1 MKKKFL
7 FILSLLM
14 IICITSIPVS
24 AQASTGKDVTK
35 SFKHTKKVIKLVNEL
50 NNWSCYQYIYI
61 LKSKDKKTVALTD
74 NNILNIAALGY
85 YEPNLGEYISATQKG
100 ILSRTY
106 LLFGKKPSFDSLNTY
121 KDKEA
126 NELLNKNNGQY
137 ICKLENGGLATLYG
151 DWGISYPK
159 MKLLSIIKVKHK
171 IHQVN
176 VKNYLYDAETKK
188 AKNYGITTFTIKKS
202 KKEHYGYIIT
212 AIQLHKT
219 R

>member
-1 MKKKFL
+1 MIFS
-7 FILSLLM
+7 IL
-14 IICITSIPVS
+14 SIPVL

-35 SFKHTKKVIKLVNEL
+35 SFKHTKKVMKLVNEL
-50 NNWSCYQYIYI
+50 NNWNCYQYINI
-61 LKSKDKKTVALTD
+61 LKSKEKKTVNLSD

-106 LLFGKKPSFDSLNTY
+106 SIFGKKPSFDSLNTY

-126 NELLNKNNGQY
+126 NKFLQKNNGEY

-159 MKLLSIIKVKHK
+159 MKLISIIKVKHK
-171 IHQVN
+171 IHQVK
-176 VKNYLYDAETKK
+176 VKNYLFDAETKK
-188 AKNYGITTFTIKKS
+188 AKDYGITTFTIKKI
-202 KKEHYGYIIT
+202 KKQKYGYIIT
-212 AIQLHKT
+212 GINLQKT